1 MSQEKV
7 DRYKKEKANRRQIM
21 RKQRIMNV
29 VRKCVLTVAALA
41 LIGWIGYS
49 AYDTYTA
56 NQERAIASV
65 NYDAVNTYLQGLTA
79 ETEQACVLRNQR
91 KKRKEDFIRIEV
103 FFFYC
108 HAYDKTVWWTVL
120 RIFLEKEFF
129 GKMKKVL
136 AKGGVVAYNGVK
148 WQKVVICGTKWGE
161 CGGRFE
167 EGVLNVTGRV

>member
-49 AYDTYTA
+49 AYDTYSA

-79 ETEQACVLRNQR
+79 ETE
-91 KKRKEDFIRIEV
+91 
-103 FFFYC
+103 
-108 HAYDKTVWWTVL
+108 
-120 RIFLEKEFF
+120 
-129 GKMKKVL
+129 
-136 AKGGVVAYNGVK
+136 
-148 WQKVVICGTKWGE
+148 
-161 CGGRFE
+161 
-167 EGVLNVTGRV
+167 